1 MSARPRASERGAPS
15 EWARRLAF
23 VIVASACRHAPP
35 QPAVPGVTVDAAC
48 DRGRCTEGLWCRLD
62 GVGAAKAD
70 RCVLQPGRCRDDW
83 DCARSVQR
91 CRRFGTHLGVCQDAG
106 L

>member
-1 MSARPRASERGAPS
+1 MALV
-15 EWARRLAF
+15 LA
-23 VIVASACRHAPP
+23 ASACRHAPP
-35 QPAVPGVTVDAAC
+35 QPPVVGVTVDAPC
-48 DRGRCTEGLWCRLD
+48 DRGRCAEGLWCRLE
-62 GVGAAKAD
+62 GKHQSLSE

-91 CRRFGTHLGVCQDAG
+91 CRRFGNSLGVCQDAG